1 MNTQHTP
8 GPWEVSND
16 HKPSPYIIRQDG
28 RFTGFAS
35 VKFHDFLKN
44 ERARQEQ
51 EANARLIA
59 AAPELLAALE
69 RLIKSSLAVSDLR
82 HNDQPIDDEDWS
94 SLYNDVMDARAAIAK
109 ATATSTEDERPA

>member
-44 ERARQEQ
+44 EKARQEQ

-59 AAPELLAALE
+59 AAPELLAALQD
-69 RLIKSSLAVSDLR
+69 LCSDPYLS
-82 HNDQPIDDEDWS
+82 DPINADRMAS
-94 SLYNDVMDARAAIAK
+94 AHAAIAK
-109 ATATSTEDERPA
+109 VTKYQNK

>member
-44 ERARQEQ
+44 EGARQEQ

-59 AAPELLAALE
+59 SAPELLAALE
-69 RLIKSSLAVSDLR
+69 KIADYVFGLESELNICSS
-82 HNDQPIDDEDWS
+82 IWME
-94 SLYNDVMDARAAIAK
+94 ARAAIAK
-109 ATATSTEDERPA
+109 ATTNS